1 MIIKSHLI
9 DKKDLEKYDFFL
21 FYGKNE
27 GYKKEK
33 VSQLLV
39 NVKIE
44 NIFKYEE
51 NEILNDENILFNH
64 VLTNSLFNTNKAII
78 INRASE
84 KIFKIFLELSE
95 KQITDKIILLSS
107 VLEKK
112 SKIRNLF
119 EKSKNFLCVA
129 FYEDTNET
137 LLRFVKNFFYKEN
150 ISISQSD
157 INLIVNNCNGDRE
170 ILNNELNKIKL
181 YSLNKKKITH
191 EELLKLTNLI
201 ENHSIEELV
210 DNCLTRNKKKI
221 SNILNENIFETN
233 DCIIFV
239 KTFLNKI
246 KRNLKIHDDLKKIN
260 DLNHVINTF
269 KPPIF
274 WKNKEITKIQIS
286 KWEIFELKELIYQL
300 NDIELQIKK
309 NSEKSVN
316 IISNFILDK
325 CLSNN

>member
-9 DKKDLEKYDFFL
+9 DQKDFEKYDFFL

-33 VSQLLV
+33 VAQLLV

-51 NEILNDENILFNH
+51 SEILNDENILFNH
-64 VLTNSLFNTNKAII
+64 VLTNSLFNKNKAII

-84 KIFKIFLELSE
+84 KIFKILIELSE

-107 VLEKK
+107 ILEKK

-137 LLRFVKNFFYKEN
+137 LLRFVKKFFNKEN
-150 ISISQSD
+150 ISVSQSD
-157 INLIVNNCNGDRE
+157 INLIVNKCNGDRE
-170 ILNNELNKIKL
+170 MLNNELNKIKL
-181 YSLNKKKITH
+181 YSLGKKKITQ

-286 KWEIFELKELIYQL
+286 KWESFELKELIYQL

>member
-9 DKKDLEKYDFFL
+9 DKKDLEKYNFFL

-64 VLTNSLFNTNKAII
+64 VLTNSLFNKNKAII

-84 KIFKIFLELSE
+84 KIFKILVELSE

-107 VLEKK
+107 ILEKK

-316 IISNFILDK
+316 IISNFILFK
-325 CLSNN
+325 FL